1 MEKSVLSLDQENLK
15 INSCEN
21 ESMIIPSKIKEVYEK
36 STCLFTTNEV
46 EAALDRMAIN
56 IHQELQDQ
64 NPVIVCV
71 MVGGLV
77 LLGNLLPRLD
87 FPLEVDYVH
96 ATRYR
101 GGISGGDIQW
111 RVKPSSNLAER
122 IVLVVDDI
130 LDGGI
135 TLAAIIDEINA
146 LGAKKV
152 YSAVLVDKYGKRVEK
167 GLKKADFVG
176 LQIEDHYIFGYG
188 MDYNEYLRN
197 APGIF
202 IVHPD
207 HE

>member
-1 MEKSVLSLDQENLK
+1 MPRGF
-15 INSCEN
+15 I
-21 ESMIIPSKIKEVYEK
+21 MTIPDKIKEVYEK

-56 IHQELQDQ
+56 IHKELQDQ
-64 NPVIVCV
+64 NPVLVCV

-101 GGISGGDIQW
+101 GDITGGEIVW
-111 RVKPSSNLAER
+111 KVKPSANLKGR
-122 IVLVVDDI
+122 TVLVVDDI
-130 LDGGI
+130 LDGGV
-135 TLAAIIDEINA
+135 TLAAIIDNIKT
-146 LGAKKV
+146 LGAEKI
-152 YSAVLVDKYGKRVEK
+152 YSAVLVDKYRKRVPN

-176 LQIEDHYIFGYG
+176 LQVEDHYIFGYG

-202 IVHPD
+202 VVHPE

>member
-1 MEKSVLSLDQENLK
+1 MN
-15 INSCEN
+15 
-21 ESMIIPSKIKEVYEK
+21 IPNKIKEVYEK

-56 IHQELQDQ
+56 IHKELQDQ
-64 NPVIVCV
+64 NPILLCV

-101 GGISGGDIQW
+101 GDISGGDILW
-111 RVKPSSNLAER
+111 KVKPTAHLNGRA
-122 IVLVVDDI
+122 VLVVDDI
-130 LDGGI
+130 LDGGL
-135 TLAAIIDEINA
+135 TLAAIISEVNA
-146 LGAKKV
+146 LGASKV
-152 YSAVLVDKYGKRVEK
+152 YSAVLVDKYRKRVPN
-167 GLKKADFVG
+167 GLQKADFVG
-176 LQIEDHYIFGYG
+176 LEVEDHYIFGYG

-202 IVHPD
+202 VVHPE

>member
-1 MEKSVLSLDQENLK
+1 MT
-15 INSCEN
+15 
-21 ESMIIPSKIKEVYEK
+21 IPNKIKDVYEQ
-36 STCLFTTNEV
+36 STCLFTTSEV
-46 EAALDRMAIN
+46 EAAIDKMALN
-56 IHQELQDQ
+56 IHEELKDE
-64 NPVIVCV
+64 NPILLCV

-101 GGISGGDIQW
+101 GELSGGEIHW
-111 RVKPSSNLAER
+111 KVRPSSSIEGR
-122 IVLVVDDI
+122 TVLIVDDI

-135 TLAAIIDEINA
+135 TLAAIIDEVRA

-152 YSAVLVDKYGKRVEK
+152 YSAVLVDKYCKRVPN
-167 GLKKADFVG
+167 GLNKADFVG
-176 LQIEDHYIFGYG
+176 LKIEDHYIFGYG

-202 IVHPD
+202 VVHPD

>member
-1 MEKSVLSLDQENLK
+1 MT
-15 INSCEN
+15 
-21 ESMIIPSKIKEVYEK
+21 IPAKIKEVYEK
-36 STCLFTTNEV
+36 SSCLFTTNEV

-56 IHQELQDQ
+56 IHEVLQDE
-64 NPVIVCV
+64 NPVLLCV

-77 LLGNLLPRLD
+77 LMGNLLPRLD

-101 GGISGGDIQW
+101 GATTGGEIVW
-111 RVKPSSNLAER
+111 KVKPSTNLAGR
-122 IVLVVDDI
+122 TVLVVDDI

-135 TLAAIIDEINA
+135 TLAAIINQINE

-152 YSAVLVDKYGKRVEK
+152 YSAVLVDKYRKRVEN
-167 GLKKADFVG
+167 GLKDADFVG

-202 IVHPD
+202 VVHPD